1 MSHEGTPIHW
11 ILQVRKRLL
20 WEVCDLPEPSC
31 WKRWAGFAA
40 CVSVFSASSISLQLH
55 QGRGLRE
62 MESLSETDGPLLP
75 HDPLGFL
82 FRLADGS
89 TQGKITS
96 RRLRPRKERGLLL
109 LPGVW
114 QVSDLYHGPGMD
126 GCAPLGPC
134 YESPLPRLQHL
145 GGWFTPQ
152 SEIII

>member
-1 MSHEGTPIHW
+1 M
-11 ILQVRKRLL
+11 
-20 WEVCDLPEPSC
+20 
-31 WKRWAGFAA
+31 
-40 CVSVFSASSISLQLH
+40 SVFSASSISLQLH

-82 FRLADGS
+82 FRLADGR

-114 QVSDLYHGPGMD
+114 QVSDLYHGREWMAVHLW
-126 GCAPLGPC
+126 APVMNHPFHVSSTW
-134 YESPLPRLQHL
+134 E
-145 GGWFTPQ
+145 GGLLHRVK
-152 SEIII
+152 

>member
-1 MSHEGTPIHW
+1 MRGTPIHW
-11 ILQVRKRLL
+11 VLQVRKRLL

-114 QVSDLYHGPGMD
+114 QVSDLYHGREWMAVHLW
-126 GCAPLGPC
+126 APVMNHPFHVSSTW
-134 YESPLPRLQHL
+134 E
-145 GGWFTPQ
+145 GGLLHRVK
-152 SEIII
+152 